1 MGLYER
7 LLRIE
12 EPPIPVHTFV
22 AVAAEW
28 AKGNMTNN
36 QARTALALSA
46 AEGNEA
52 QTLVSRVTGGFVSR
66 TELHDVLLISETR
79 IPPFHTVAAVKTRLG
94 V

>member
-1 MGLYER
+1 MGIYDR
-7 LLRIE
+7 LLQLQ
-12 EPPIPVHTFV
+12 EPRIPVHLFV

-28 AKGNMTNN
+28 AKGNMTNT
-36 QARTALALSA
+36 QARTALALSV

-52 QTLVSRVTGGFVSR
+52 QTLVGRVTGGFVTR

-79 IPPFHTVAAVKTRLG
+79 IPPYDTVVAVKTRLG